1 MISYRMM
8 DETCLLP
15 ACLHGGP
22 VPVAALRG
30 AGSTATEIEQQE
42 GLSPGA
48 LARFLAALCRQ
59 YGSAAVL
66 AVRDDV
72 IVGKL
77 RFAPLQVER
86 MLSGICFQQAAEARR
101 IAEFDPEAL
110 PAREAL
116 AQQELRLDCY
126 QVANGY
132 GGQGI
137 ARGLLDTALTWA
149 RATGWETLSTTA
161 IRPIPPL
168 LNWTGQASVKA
179 LQARGFVI
187 VGEAVHADL
196 REGVVSQRA
205 GHHGEQVRQKW
216 EAFACLSDDEAA
228 TLYEL
233 TLDLREQVGRAGP
246 GRHVVPPTSGR
257 DGSGDG
263 TRT

>member
-1 MISYRMM
+1 MM
-8 DETCLLP
+8 DEICLLP

-22 VPVAALRG
+22 VTVAALHG
-30 AGSTATEIEQQE
+30 AESTATEVERQE

-66 AVRDDV
+66 ALHDDLV
-72 IVGKL
+72 VGKL
-77 RFAPLQVER
+77 RFAPRQVER

-116 AQQELRLDCY
+116 SEQELRLDCY

-137 ARGLLDTALTWA
+137 ARGLLDTALAWA
-149 RATGWETLSTTA
+149 RATGWERLSTSA
-161 IRPIPPL
+161 VRPIPPL
-168 LNWTGQASVKA
+168 LNWTGQASVEA

-187 VGEAVHADL
+187 VGEAVNTDL

-205 GHHGEQVRQKW
+205 GYHGEQAKQQW
-216 EAFACLSDDEAA
+216 EAFVGLSDDVAA
-228 TLYEL
+228 TLYEM
-233 TLDLREQVGRAGP
+233 TLDLRE
-246 GRHVVPPTSGR
+246 
-257 DGSGDG
+257 
-263 TRT
+263 

>member
-1 MISYRMM
+1 MM

-30 AGSTATEIEQQE
+30 AESTPTEIERQE

-48 LARFLAALCRQ
+48 LARFLRALCQR

-66 AVRDDV
+66 ALHDDLV
-72 IVGKL
+72 VGKL
-77 RFAPLQVER
+77 RLAPAR
-86 MLSGICFQQAAEARR
+86 WSARCPGSAFSRSAEARR
-101 IAEFDPEAL
+101 IADFDLGAL
-110 PAREAL
+110 PTRRPWRE
-116 AQQELRLDCY
+116 QELRLDCY

-137 ARGLLDTALTWA
+137 AGGLLDAALAWA
-149 RATGWETLSTTA
+149 RATGWDRLSTSA

-179 LQARGFVI
+179 LQARGFV
-187 VGEAVHADL
+187 VVSEAVNADL

-205 GHHGEQVRQKW
+205 GHHGEQAKQQW
-216 EAFACLSDDEAA
+216 EAFAGLSDDEAA
-228 TLYEL
+228 TLYEM
-233 TLDLREQVGRAGP
+233 TLDLREEVGR
-246 GRHVVPPTSGR
+246 V
-257 DGSGDG
+257 
-263 TRT
+263 